1 MACIASILFPLEER
15 NFMFMTTFILALGS
29 PLNDQSNSNSGAD
42 SNSGL
47 EQLQHETDHHLL
59 HILSPHAVLKV
70 PSIYLP
76 VADITQSIALEAS
89 QGYQLLQLP
98 TFM

>member
-1 MACIASILFPLEER
+1 MLPMACIASILFPVEER
-15 NFMFMTTFILALGS
+15 NFMFMTTFKLALGS
-29 PLNDQSNSNSGAD
+29 PPNDRSNSNSGGD
-42 SNSGL
+42 CNSGL

-59 HILSPHAVLKV
+59 HILRPYAVLKV

-89 QGYQLLQLP
+89 QGYQWL
-98 TFM
+98 